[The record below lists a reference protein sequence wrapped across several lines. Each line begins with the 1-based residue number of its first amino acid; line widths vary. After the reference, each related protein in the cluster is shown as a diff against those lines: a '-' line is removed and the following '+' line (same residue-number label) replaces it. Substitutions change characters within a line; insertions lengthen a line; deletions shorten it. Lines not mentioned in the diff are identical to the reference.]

1 MWRCIEWM
9 AGRGWWHWSHLK
21 VILDNSEKAFWIIF
35 NITSTCIH
43 DLKFQYNYFRGTTAF
58 QRHFDTYLKFGFALF
73 GMIWTVNENWLP
85 QVLLTNEDMATQ
97 KYKLYCKLYPLKTS
111 EDHQIKGFDNFKV
124 IPKDRQYMFTINKK
138 LDFCVTQQCKRKV
151 KLKIRDEKNYYEDIL
166 NRRM

>member
-1 MWRCIEWM
+1 MKIDYR
-9 AGRGWWHWSHLK
+9 RFHPSLNHL
-21 VILDNSEKAFWIIF
+21 
-35 NITSTCIH
+35 
-43 DLKFQYNYFRGTTAF
+43 
-58 QRHFDTYLKFGFALF
+58 
-73 GMIWTVNENWLP
+73 
-85 QVLLTNEDMATQ
+85 LLTNEDMATQ

-124 IPKDRQYMFTINKK
+124 IPIDRQYMFTMNKK